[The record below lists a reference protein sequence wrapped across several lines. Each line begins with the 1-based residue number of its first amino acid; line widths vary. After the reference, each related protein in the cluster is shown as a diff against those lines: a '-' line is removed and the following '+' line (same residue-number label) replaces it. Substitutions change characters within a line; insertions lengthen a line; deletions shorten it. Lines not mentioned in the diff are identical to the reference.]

1 MRQFFKDENQ
11 GKFGQKIS
19 GIAFVNGISLSQV
32 LSIQRV
38 IGNEMYC
45 HKMRKSE
52 EEISDKNFSFHRT
65 KQSASVNT
73 SHNTSSC
80 LDRDKKKGREDKK
93 VILTYQKAKSVR
105 KSPLKKRDLK
115 LRSKEKE
122 KEKDLGEVK

>member
-1 MRQFFKDENQ
+1 MRQFFKDQNQ

-52 EEISDKNFSFHRT
+52 EEISDKNFSFHRA
-65 KQSASVNT
+65 KQSTSVNA

-80 LDRDKKKGREDKK
+80 LDRDK
-93 VILTYQKAKSVR
+93 
-105 KSPLKKRDLK
+105 
-115 LRSKEKE
+115 
-122 KEKDLGEVK
+122 